1 MKEAERE
8 KIEIFRREEAN
19 KAYHEKLAKI
29 KQEEKR
35 HLKATQY
42 RMLRRIVGHRRKPEE
57 DYLA

>member
-35 HLKATQY
+35 HLKAAKKVPRSYQHEYEMDKQT
-42 RMLRRIVGHRRKPEE
+42 
-57 DYLA
+57 D